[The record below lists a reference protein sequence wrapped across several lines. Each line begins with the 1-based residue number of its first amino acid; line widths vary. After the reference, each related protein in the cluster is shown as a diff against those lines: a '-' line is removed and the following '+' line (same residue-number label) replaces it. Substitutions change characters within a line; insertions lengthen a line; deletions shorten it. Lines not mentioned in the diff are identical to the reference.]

1 MTARPRSGRG
11 GDGEGG
17 GATVYLV
24 SCVKEKRATRSL
36 AKELYTSPWFRK
48 AREYVERT
56 GQPWFLLSAR
66 HGLLTPDAMV
76 RPYDRA
82 LEAMPRAERR
92 RWADRVLRQLDLH
105 MGAGDTLVLLAGQ
118 LYREFIEPD
127 LKDRKVS
134 VEVPLAGMRIGEQ
147 LAWFDR
153 QRPGNRAPGATM
165 DDLLD

>member
-1 MTARPRSGRG
+1 M
-11 GDGEGG
+11 
-17 GATVYLV
+17 YLV
-24 SCVKEKRATRSL
+24 SCVKEKRATRSR

-66 HGLLTPDAMV
+66 HGLLDPESMI
-76 RPYDRA
+76 RPYDRS
-82 LEAMPRAERR
+82 LEAMARAERR
-92 RWADRVLRQLDLH
+92 RWADRVLRQLDAH
-105 MGAGDTLVLLAGQ
+105 VGASDTLVVLAGQ

-127 LKDRKVS
+127 LRERKVS
-134 VEVPLAGMRIGEQ
+134 VEVPLKGMRIGEQ

-153 QRPGNRAPGATM
+153 QRPRDHQAGAAM

>member
-1 MTARPRSGRG
+1 MAVRPRSGEG
-11 GDGEGG
+11 SGEEGR

-24 SCVKEKRATRSL
+24 SCVKEKRATRGR
-36 AKELYTSPWFRK
+36 AKELYISPWFRK

-66 HGLLTPDAMV
+66 HGLLPPDAMV
-76 RPYDRA
+76 RPYDQS
-82 LEAMPRAERR
+82 LEAMPRAARR
-92 RWADRVLRQLDLH
+92 RWADRVVRQLAAH
-105 MGAGDTLVLLAGQ
+105 VGVGDTLVVLAGQ

-127 LKDRKVS
+127 LRDRNVS

-153 QRPGNRAPGATM
+153 QRPGERAAGAAM

>member
-1 MTARPRSGRG
+1 M
-11 GDGEGG
+11 
-17 GATVYLV
+17 TVYLV
-24 SCVKEKRATRSL
+24 SCVKEKRATRSR

-66 HGLLTPDAMV
+66 HGLLPPDAMV
-76 RPYDRA
+76 RPYDRS
-82 LEAMPRAERR
+82 LEAMARAERR
-92 RWADRVLRQLDLH
+92 RWADKVLRQLDAQL
-105 MGAGDTLVLLAGQ
+105 GEGDTLVILAGQ

-127 LKDRKVS
+127 LRGRKVS

-153 QRPGNRAPGATM
+153 QRPGDRAQGATM